1 MALHAGTTADY
12 GTAADSLANE
22 IEAALIALV
31 PTAAQGDK
39 AQREGLILAIAQGV
53 VQHLSKN
60 HGAFTV
66 TIPSSPVGKT
76 VSIAIAVT

>member
-12 GTAADSLANE
+12 ATAADSLANE

-31 PTAAQGDK
+31 PTAALGDK
-39 AQREGLILAIAQGV
+39 VQRKGLILAIAQGV

-66 TIPSSPVGKT
+66 TIPNSPAGKT
-76 VSIAIAVT
+76 VGIDIAVT